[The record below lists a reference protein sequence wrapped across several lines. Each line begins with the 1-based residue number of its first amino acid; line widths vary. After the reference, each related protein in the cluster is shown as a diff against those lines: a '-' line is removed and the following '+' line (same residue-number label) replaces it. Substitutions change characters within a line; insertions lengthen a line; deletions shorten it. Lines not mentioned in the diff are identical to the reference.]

1 MDMREQRHVYIVD
14 DDAEVRAE
22 LAEALDLRG
31 FRAMAFDSGES
42 FVARQADLPPGCVVL
57 DLNMPGMGGMEV
69 QQALVT
75 RSSRH
80 KIVMLT
86 GAGSVSTA
94 VQAMHAGAVDF
105 LEKPF
110 HVDDL
115 VRAIDSAVSRQQQ
128 EVEQVSR
135 KAHAEELVGRLSERE
150 RDVLC
155 GMMLGLSN
163 KIIAYRLSLSPRTVE
178 AYRAQLMQ
186 KLGVRSLAEAVQIA
200 IEAGLEPVGAIVRTH
215 PLPG

>member
-1 MDMREQRHVYIVD
+1 MNMREERHVYIVD

-22 LAEALDLRG
+22 LGEALELRG
-31 FRAMAFDSGES
+31 FLVAAFEGGEV
-42 FVARQADLPPGCVVL
+42 FLEREAGLAPGCVVL

-69 QQALVT
+69 QAALVE
-75 RSSRH
+75 RSTRH

-94 VQAMHAGAVDF
+94 VRAMHAGAIDF

-115 VRAIDSAVSRQQQ
+115 VRAIGSAVNRQLQ
-128 EVEQVSR
+128 EVQQDSR
-135 KAHAEELVGRLSERE
+135 RRQAEELTGRLSDRE

-155 GMMLGLSN
+155 GMVLGLAN
-163 KIIAYRLSLSPRTVE
+163 KVIAYRLGLSPRTVE

-186 KLGVRSLAEAVQIA
+186 KLGVRSLAEAVQVA
-200 IEAGLEPVGAIVRTH
+200 LEAGLEPRGAIVRTD
-215 PLPG
+215 PAI

>member
-1 MDMREQRHVYIVD
+1 MDMREARHVYIVD

-22 LAEALDLRG
+22 LSEALELRG
-31 FRAMAFDSGES
+31 FVVQAFDSGDG
-42 FVARQADLPPGCVVL
+42 FVAQQAELTPGCVVL
-57 DLNMPGMGGMEV
+57 DLNMPGLGGMDV
-69 QQALVT
+69 QQALVD
-75 RSSRH
+75 RGSPH

-94 VQAMHAGAVDF
+94 VRAIHAGAIDF

-115 VRAIDSAVSRQQQ
+115 VRSIGSAVNRQLQ
-128 EVEQVSR
+128 EVQQDSR
-135 KAHAEELVGRLSERE
+135 RRQAEELIGRLSDRE

-155 GMMLGLSN
+155 GMVLGLAN

-178 AYRAQLMQ
+178 AYRAQLMS
-186 KLGVRSLAEAVQIA
+186 KLGVRSLAEAVQISM
-200 IEAGLEPVGAIVRTH
+200 EAGLEPRGAILRTH
-215 PLPG
+215 PEA